1 MDLPSRW
8 WWGKGMQL
16 EQIDMN
22 VMEVARGLARDFAAR
37 AGEADRLGKLPPE
50 DVRALK
56 ESGYLGSSIPR
67 EYGGHGLPLR
77 ECVAAQL
84 ELAQGS
90 ASSAMVAG
98 MQLHLFGNLAQ
109 NRPWD
114 EAVFEQWCRL
124 AVNGGLFN
132 TAASEPTLGSPSRGG
147 QFETAAVRDGDAW
160 VINGRKT
167 WTTGGKHLTHILVR
181 LTVEDEPGVM
191 VVPGN
196 TPGIE
201 WAETWGNS
209 LSLRA
214 SESDDVYFKDVRVPL
229 ANLVEKGKRDE
240 RAPNA
245 WFPMIMAAVYLGAAL
260 GARNAVIQFALER
273 VPTALGKP
281 ITTLPKIQRQ
291 IGEIDLALQ
300 AAQSLL
306 FDVTGQWTGDERSQ
320 DLYPRIVAAKHL
332 AVETANSVTD
342 KALQIAGGTSLTR
355 DLPLER
361 YFRDTRAGLMQP
373 PSGDTALEIIG
384 RAAIEGLSTPPP
396 VRPVGHPSPT
406 SGEGEKDKAA
416 YGL

>member
-1 MDLPSRW
+1 
-8 WWGKGMQL
+8 MQL
-16 EQIDMN
+16 ESTEISILN
-22 VMEVARGLARDFAAR
+22 IARQLAGDFASR
-37 AGEADRLGKLPPE
+37 ADEADRMGKLPAE
-50 DVRALK
+50 DVAALK
-56 ESGYLGSSIPR
+56 ESGYLNLSIPR

-77 ECVAAQL
+77 DCVAAQL

-90 ASSAMVAG
+90 ASSALVAG
-98 MQLHLFGNLAQ
+98 MQIHLFGNVSE

-114 EAVFEQWCRL
+114 EAKFEHWCHV
-124 AVNGGLFN
+124 AANGGMFN

-147 QFETAAVRDGDAW
+147 IFETEAVRNGDAW
-160 VINGRKT
+160 VVNGHKT

-181 LTVEDEPGVM
+181 LTVEDEPGVI
-191 VVPGN
+191 VIPGD

-201 WAETWGNS
+201 WAEIWGDS

-214 SESDDVYFKDVRVPL
+214 SDSDDVFFKDVRVPL
-229 ANLVEKGKRDE
+229 DNLIEKGKRDE
-240 RAPNA
+240 RTPNA
-245 WFPMIMAAVYLGAAL
+245 WFPMIMAAVYLGSAL
-260 GARNAVIQFALER
+260 AARNTVIQFALER

-281 ITTLPKIQRQ
+281 IATLPKIQRQ

-306 FDVTGQWTGDERSQ
+306 FEVTGQWKGDERSKA
-320 DLYPRIVAAKHL
+320 LYPRIVAAKHL

-384 RAAIEGLSTPPP
+384 RNAIDGKAN
-396 VRPVGHPSPT
+396 GH
-406 SGEGEKDKAA
+406 G
-416 YGL
+416 